1 MDLKI
6 YIETYGCQ
14 MNVAD
19 SQVASAILKAAGCS
33 FTEDIKQADVILI
46 NTCSVRD
53 NAEKRVLGRLD
64 VFRME
69 KKRRDGIIV
78 GVLGCM
84 AQRLKEKLLENPA
97 VDFTLGPD
105 SYRSLPAVL
114 SFIRDRGG
122 KMTETNLST
131 RETYADIEPVRTD
144 SNGVSAFI
152 SIMRG
157 CNNMC
162 SYCIV
167 PFTRGRERSR
177 DPKSIVAEA
186 KQLEKEGYKEI
197 TLLGQNVD
205 SYNWTDPENTTRK
218 MNFSQLLEE
227 VALACPDMRIRFQ
240 TSHPKDIRKGVLY
253 TMAMYPNI
261 CPHIHL
267 PVQSGSTR
275 LLQKMNR
282 KYTREDYLQKINDI
296 RNVMPDCAITT
307 DIIAGFCSETEEDHQ
322 QTLSLM
328 KEVGYDG
335 AFMFQYSQR
344 PDTLAAKRYPDDVPE
359 EIKTERLNQIIALQ
373 NELSLKSN
381 QKCIGQTYQVLV
393 EGPSKRSETQMTGR
407 TPHNKFCVFDSKD
420 SKPGDFVWIK
430 VLACTQATLMGEIV
444 EVKKTF
450 FDKIEEAEENIG
462 ETLVEGLTEIKN
474 KIIGKR
480 DTSGKKKKST
490 KNSK

>member
-1 MDLKI
+1 MNLKI

-14 MNVAD
+14 MNVND
-19 SQVASAILKAAGCS
+19 SQVAAAILEKAGCS
-33 FTEDIKQADVILI
+33 VTEDISQADVILV

-53 NAEKRVLGRLD
+53 NAEKRVLGRLE
-64 VFRME
+64 VFRLE
-69 KKRRDGIIV
+69 KKKREGVIV

-84 AQRLKEKLLENPA
+84 AQRLKDELLKNGN
-97 VDFTLGPD
+97 VDFTIGPD
-105 SYRSLPAVL
+105 SYRSLPAVI
-114 SFIRDRGG
+114 SYIRDKGG
-122 KMTETNLST
+122 KMTETNLSIQ
-131 RETYADIEPVRTD
+131 ETYADIEPVRTD

-157 CNNMC
+157 CNNLC

-186 KQLEKEGYKEI
+186 EQLAKEGYKEI

-218 MNFSQLLEE
+218 FNFSQLLEL
-227 VALACPDMRIRFQ
+227 VAIACPKMRIRFQ

-282 KYTREDYLQKINDI
+282 KYTREDYLQKISDI
-296 RNVMPDCAITT
+296 RNIMPDCAITT
-307 DIIAGFCSETEEDHQ
+307 DIIAGFCSETEEDHK

-328 KEVGYDG
+328 QEVQYDS

-359 EIKTERLNQIIALQ
+359 EEKTRRLNEIIALQ
-373 NELSLKSN
+373 NTLSLKSN
-381 QKCIGQTYQVLV
+381 QKCVGQTYQVLV
-393 EGPSKRSETQMTGR
+393 EGPSKRSEDQMTGR
-407 TPHNKFCVFDSKD
+407 TPQNRFCVFDAKD
-420 SKPGDFVWIK
+420 AKPGDFVWVKI
-430 VLACTQATLMGEIV
+430 LTCTQATLMGEIV
-444 EVKKTF
+444 EQPKSLIEKAEET
-450 FDKIEEAEENIG
+450 IEE
-462 ETLVEGLTEIKN
+462 GLNEIKEKIKKRIIRSKKPNN
-474 KIIGKR
+474 K
-480 DTSGKKKKST
+480 
-490 KNSK
+490 

>member
-19 SQVASAILKAAGCS
+19 SQVASAILKASGCS
-33 FTEDIKQADVILI
+33 FTEDITQADVILV

-64 VFRME
+64 VFRLE
-69 KKRRDGIIV
+69 KKKRNVTV

-84 AQRLKEKLLENPA
+84 AQRLKERLLENPA
-97 VDFTLGPD
+97 VDFTIGPD
-105 SYRSLPAVL
+105 SYRSLPAVI
-114 SFIRDRGG
+114 SFIRDHGG
-122 KMTETNLST
+122 KMTETNLSIQ
-131 RETYADIEPVRTD
+131 ETYADIEPVRTD

-157 CNNMC
+157 CNNLC

-186 KQLEKEGYKEI
+186 EQLAKEGYKEI

-205 SYNWTDPENTTRK
+205 SYNWIDPENITRK
-218 MNFSQLLEE
+218 VNFSQLLEL
-227 VALACPDMRIRFQ
+227 VAIACPKMRIRFQ

-282 KYTREDYLQKINDI
+282 KYTREDYLEKIHDI
-296 RNVMPDCAITT
+296 RNIMPDCAITT
-307 DIIAGFCSETEEDHQ
+307 DIIAGFCSETEEDHK

-328 KEVGYDG
+328 QEVQYDS

-344 PDTLAAKRYPDDVPE
+344 PNTLAAKRYPDDIPE
-359 EIKTERLNQIIALQ
+359 EEKTRRLNEIIALQ
-373 NELSLKSN
+373 NTLSLKSN

-407 TPHNKFCVFDSKD
+407 TPQNRFCVFDAKG
-420 SKPGDFVWIK
+420 SKPGDLVWVKI
-430 VLACTQATLMGEIV
+430 LTCTQATLMGEIV
-444 EVKKTF
+444 EQPKSLIEKAEET
-450 FDKIEEAEENIG
+450 IEE
-462 ETLVEGLTEIKN
+462 GLNEIRE
-474 KIIGKR
+474 KIRSTISHGKR
-480 DTSGKKKKST
+480 KRSKKD
-490 KNSK
+490 

>member
-19 SQVASAILKAAGCS
+19 SQVASAILKASGCS
-33 FTEDIKQADVILI
+33 FTEDITQADVILV

-64 VFRME
+64 VFRLE
-69 KKRRDGIIV
+69 KKKRNVTV

-84 AQRLKEKLLENPA
+84 AQRLKERLLENPA
-97 VDFTLGPD
+97 VDFTIGPD
-105 SYRSLPAVL
+105 SYRSLPAVI
-114 SFIRDRGG
+114 SFIRDHGG
-122 KMTETNLST
+122 KMTETNLSIQ
-131 RETYADIEPVRTD
+131 ENIEPVRTD

-157 CNNMC
+157 CNNLC

-186 KQLEKEGYKEI
+186 EQLAKEGYKEI

-218 MNFSQLLEE
+218 VNFSQLLEL
-227 VALACPDMRIRFQ
+227 VAIACPKMRIRFQ

-282 KYTREDYLQKINDI
+282 KYTREDYLQKISDI
-296 RNVMPDCAITT
+296 RNIMPDCAITT
-307 DIIAGFCSETEEDHQ
+307 DIIAGFCSETEEDHK

-328 KEVGYDG
+328 QEVQYDS

-359 EIKTERLNQIIALQ
+359 EEKTRRLNEIIALQ
-373 NELSLKSN
+373 NTLSLKSN

-393 EGPSKRSETQMTGR
+393 EGPSKRSEDQMTGR
-407 TPHNKFCVFDSKD
+407 TPQNRFCVFDAKD
-420 SKPGDFVWIK
+420 AKPGDFVWVKI
-430 VLACTQATLMGEIV
+430 LTCTQATLMGEIV
-444 EVKKTF
+444 EQPKSLIEKAEET
-450 FDKIEEAEENIG
+450 IEE
-462 ETLVEGLTEIKN
+462 GLNEIKEKIKKRIIRSKKPNN
-474 KIIGKR
+474 K
-480 DTSGKKKKST
+480 
-490 KNSK
+490 

>member
-33 FTEDIKQADVILI
+33 FTEDISKADVILI

-64 VFRME
+64 VFRLE
-69 KKRRDGIIV
+69 KKKRQGVIV

-131 RETYADIEPVRTD
+131 KETYADIEPVRTD

-186 KQLEKEGYKEI
+186 KQLDREGYKEI

-227 VALACPDMRIRFQ
+227 VALACPKMRIRFQ

-282 KYTREDYLQKINDI
+282 KYTREDYLQKISDI
-296 RNVMPDCAITT
+296 RNIMPDCAITT
-307 DIIAGFCSETEEDHQ
+307 DIIAGFCSETDEDHQ

-328 KEVGYDG
+328 KEVGYDS

-344 PDTLAAKRYPDDVPE
+344 PDTLAARRYPDDVPE
-359 EIKTERLNQIIALQ
+359 EIKTQRLNEIIALQ
-373 NELSLKSN
+373 NTLSLKSN

-393 EGPSKRSETQMTGR
+393 EGPSKRSENQMTGR
-407 TPHNKFCVFDSKD
+407 TPQNRFCVFDAKG

-430 VLACTQATLMGEIV
+430 VLTCTQATLMGEIV
-444 EVKKTF
+444 EQPKSLIEKAEETIEEGLNDIREKIRKTIVRTKKTK
-450 FDKIEEAEENIG
+450 DK
-462 ETLVEGLTEIKN
+462 T
-474 KIIGKR
+474 
-480 DTSGKKKKST
+480 KKQ
-490 KNSK
+490 

>member
-1 MDLKI
+1 MDLII

-19 SQVASAILKAAGCS
+19 SQVASAILKASGCS
-33 FTEDIKQADVILI
+33 FTEDITQADVILV

-64 VFRME
+64 VFRLE
-69 KKRRDGIIV
+69 KKKRNVTV

-84 AQRLKEKLLENPA
+84 AQRLKERLLENPA
-97 VDFTLGPD
+97 VDFTIGPD
-105 SYRSLPAVL
+105 SYRSLPAVI
-114 SFIRDRGG
+114 SFIRDHGG
-122 KMTETNLST
+122 KMTETNLSIQ
-131 RETYADIEPVRTD
+131 ETYADIEPVRTD

-157 CNNMC
+157 CNNLC

-186 KQLEKEGYKEI
+186 EQLAKEGYKEI

-205 SYNWTDPENTTRK
+205 SYNWADPENTTRK
-218 MNFSQLLEE
+218 VNFSQLLEL
-227 VALACPDMRIRFQ
+227 VAIACPKMRIRFQ

-282 KYTREDYLQKINDI
+282 KYTREDYLQKISDI
-296 RNVMPDCAITT
+296 RNIMPDCAITT
-307 DIIAGFCSETEEDHQ
+307 DIIAGFCSETEEDHK

-328 KEVGYDG
+328 QEVQYDS

-359 EIKTERLNQIIALQ
+359 EEKTRRLNEIIALQ
-373 NELSLKSN
+373 NTLSLKSN

-393 EGPSKRSETQMTGR
+393 EGPSKRSEDQMTGR
-407 TPHNKFCVFDSKD
+407 TPQNRFCVFDAKD
-420 SKPGDFVWIK
+420 AKPGDFVWVKI
-430 VLACTQATLMGEIV
+430 LTCTQATLMGEIV
-444 EVKKTF
+444 EQPKSLIEKAEET
-450 FDKIEEAEENIG
+450 IEE
-462 ETLVEGLTEIKN
+462 GLNEIKEKIKKRIIRSKKPNN
-474 KIIGKR
+474 K
-480 DTSGKKKKST
+480 
-490 KNSK
+490 

>member
-253 TMAMYPNI
+253 TTAMYPNI

-282 KYTREDYLQKINDI
+282 KYTREDYLQKISDI
-296 RNVMPDCAITT
+296 RNIMPDCAITT

-344 PDTLAAKRYPDDVPE
+344 PDTLAARRYPDDVPE
-359 EIKTERLNQIIALQ
+359 EVKTQRLNEIIALQ

-381 QKCIGQTYQVLV
+381 RKCIGQTCQVLV
-393 EGPSKRSETQMTGR
+393 EGPSKRSESQMTGR
-407 TPHNKFCVFDSKD
+407 SPQNRFCVFDAKG
-420 SKPGDFVWIK
+420 SKPGDLVWIK
-430 VLACTQATLMGEIV
+430 VIACTQATLMGEIV
-444 EVKKTF
+444 EIPKTLIEKAEETIEEGLNEIKEKIKKT
-450 FDKIEEAEENIG
+450 I
-462 ETLVEGLTEIKN
+462 V
-474 KIIGKR
+474 R
-480 DTSGKKKKST
+480 KKS
-490 KNSK
+490 KKR

>member
-19 SQVASAILKAAGCS
+19 SQVASAILKASGCS
-33 FTEDIKQADVILI
+33 FTEDITQADVILV

-64 VFRME
+64 VFRLE
-69 KKRRDGIIV
+69 KKKRNVTV

-84 AQRLKEKLLENPA
+84 AQRLKERLLENPA
-97 VDFTLGPD
+97 VDFTIGPD
-105 SYRSLPAVL
+105 SYRSLPAVI
-114 SFIRDRGG
+114 SFIRDHGG
-122 KMTETNLST
+122 KMTETNLSIQ
-131 RETYADIEPVRTD
+131 ETYADIEPVRTD

-157 CNNMC
+157 CNNLC

-186 KQLEKEGYKEI
+186 EQLAKEGYKEI

-218 MNFSQLLEE
+218 VNFSQLLEL
-227 VALACPDMRIRFQ
+227 VAIACPKMRIRFQ

-282 KYTREDYLQKINDI
+282 KYTREDYLQKISDI
-296 RNVMPDCAITT
+296 RNIMPDCAITT
-307 DIIAGFCSETEEDHQ
+307 DIIAGFCSETEEDHK

-328 KEVGYDG
+328 QEVQYDS

-359 EIKTERLNQIIALQ
+359 EEKTRRLNEIIALQ
-373 NELSLKSN
+373 NTLSLKSN
-381 QKCIGQTYQVLV
+381 QKCVGQTYQVLV
-393 EGPSKRSETQMTGR
+393 EGPSKRSEDQMTGR
-407 TPHNKFCVFDSKD
+407 TPQNRFCVFDAKD
-420 SKPGDFVWIK
+420 AKPGDFVWVKI
-430 VLACTQATLMGEIV
+430 LTCTQATLMGEIV
-444 EVKKTF
+444 EQPKSLIEKAEET
-450 FDKIEEAEENIG
+450 IEE
-462 ETLVEGLTEIKN
+462 GLNEIKEKIKKRIIRSKKPNN
-474 KIIGKR
+474 K
-480 DTSGKKKKST
+480 
-490 KNSK
+490 

>member
-19 SQVASAILKAAGCS
+19 SQVASAILKASGCS
-33 FTEDIKQADVILI
+33 FTEDITQADVILV

-64 VFRME
+64 VFRLE
-69 KKRRDGIIV
+69 KKKRDVTV

-84 AQRLKEKLLENPA
+84 AQRLKERLLENPA
-97 VDFTLGPD
+97 VDFTIGPD
-105 SYRSLPAVL
+105 SYRSLPAVI
-114 SFIRDRGG
+114 SFIRDHGG
-122 KMTETNLST
+122 KMTETNLSIQ
-131 RETYADIEPVRTD
+131 ETYADIEPVRTD

-157 CNNMC
+157 CNNLC

-186 KQLEKEGYKEI
+186 EQLAKEGYKEI

-218 MNFSQLLEE
+218 VNFSQLLEL
-227 VALACPDMRIRFQ
+227 VAIACPKMRIRFQ

-282 KYTREDYLQKINDI
+282 KYTREDYLQKISDI
-296 RNVMPDCAITT
+296 RNIMPDCAITT
-307 DIIAGFCSETEEDHQ
+307 DIIAGFCSETEEDHK

-328 KEVGYDG
+328 QEVKYDS

-359 EIKTERLNQIIALQ
+359 EEKTRRLNEIIALQ
-373 NELSLKSN
+373 NTLSLKSN

-393 EGPSKRSETQMTGR
+393 EGPSKRSEDQMTGR
-407 TPHNKFCVFDSKD
+407 TPQNRFCVFDAKD
-420 SKPGDFVWIK
+420 AKPGDFVWVKI
-430 VLACTQATLMGEIV
+430 LTCTQATLMGEIV
-444 EVKKTF
+444 EQPKSLIEKAEET
-450 FDKIEEAEENIG
+450 IEE
-462 ETLVEGLTEIKN
+462 GLNEIKEKIKKRIIRSKKPNN
-474 KIIGKR
+474 K
-480 DTSGKKKKST
+480 
-490 KNSK
+490 

>member
-19 SQVASAILKAAGCS
+19 SQVASAILKASGCS
-33 FTEDIKQADVILI
+33 FTEDITQADVILV

-64 VFRME
+64 VFRLE
-69 KKRRDGIIV
+69 KKKRNVTV

-84 AQRLKEKLLENPA
+84 AQRLKERLLENPA
-97 VDFTLGPD
+97 VDFTIGPD
-105 SYRSLPAVL
+105 SYRSLPAVI
-114 SFIRDRGG
+114 SFIRDHGG
-122 KMTETNLST
+122 KMTETNLSIQ
-131 RETYADIEPVRTD
+131 ETYADIEPVRTD

-157 CNNMC
+157 CNNLC

-186 KQLEKEGYKEI
+186 EQLAKEGYKEI

-218 MNFSQLLEE
+218 VNFSQLLEL
-227 VALACPDMRIRFQ
+227 VAIACPKMRIRFQ

-253 TMAMYPNI
+253 TMAIYPNI

-282 KYTREDYLQKINDI
+282 KYTREDYLQKISDI
-296 RNVMPDCAITT
+296 RNIMPDCAITT
-307 DIIAGFCSETEEDHQ
+307 DIIAGFCSETEEDHK

-328 KEVGYDG
+328 QEVQYDS

-359 EIKTERLNQIIALQ
+359 EEKTRRLNEIIALQ
-373 NELSLKSN
+373 NTLSLKSN

-393 EGPSKRSETQMTGR
+393 EGPSKRSEDQMTGR
-407 TPHNKFCVFDSKD
+407 TPQNRFCVFDAKD
-420 SKPGDFVWIK
+420 AKPGDFVWVKI
-430 VLACTQATLMGEIV
+430 LTCTQATLMGEIV
-444 EVKKTF
+444 EQPKSLIEKAEET
-450 FDKIEEAEENIG
+450 IEE
-462 ETLVEGLTEIKN
+462 GLNEIKEKIKKRIIRSKKPNN
-474 KIIGKR
+474 K
-480 DTSGKKKKST
+480 
-490 KNSK
+490 

>member
-14 MNVAD
+14 MNVAY
-19 SQVASAILKAAGCS
+19 SQVASAILKASGCS
-33 FTEDIKQADVILI
+33 FTEDITQADVILI

-64 VFRME
+64 VFRLE
-69 KKRRDGIIV
+69 KKKRNVTV

-84 AQRLKEKLLENPA
+84 AQRLKERLLENPA
-97 VDFTLGPD
+97 VDFTIGPD
-105 SYRSLPAVL
+105 SYRSLPAVI
-114 SFIRDRGG
+114 SFIRDHGG
-122 KMTETNLST
+122 KMTETNLSIQ
-131 RETYADIEPVRTD
+131 ETYADIEPVRTD

-157 CNNMC
+157 CNNLC

-186 KQLEKEGYKEI
+186 EQLAKEGYKEI

-218 MNFSQLLEE
+218 VNFSQLLEL
-227 VALACPDMRIRFQ
+227 VAIACPKMRIRFQ

-282 KYTREDYLQKINDI
+282 KYTREDYLQKISDI
-296 RNVMPDCAITT
+296 RNIMPDCAITT
-307 DIIAGFCSETEEDHQ
+307 DIIAGFCSETEEDHK

-328 KEVGYDG
+328 QEVQYDS

-359 EIKTERLNQIIALQ
+359 EEKTRRLNEIIALQ
-373 NELSLKSN
+373 NTLSLKSN

-393 EGPSKRSETQMTGR
+393 EGPSKRSEDQMTGR
-407 TPHNKFCVFDSKD
+407 TPQNRFCVFDAKD
-420 SKPGDFVWIK
+420 AKPGDFVWVKI
-430 VLACTQATLMGEIV
+430 LTCTQATLMGEIV
-444 EVKKTF
+444 EQPKSLIEKAEET
-450 FDKIEEAEENIG
+450 IEE
-462 ETLVEGLTEIKN
+462 GLNEIKEKIKKRIIRSKKPNN
-474 KIIGKR
+474 K
-480 DTSGKKKKST
+480 
-490 KNSK
+490 

>member
-19 SQVASAILKAAGCS
+19 SQVASAILKASGCS
-33 FTEDIKQADVILI
+33 FTEDITQADVILI

-64 VFRME
+64 VFRLE
-69 KKRRDGIIV
+69 KKKRNVTV

-84 AQRLKEKLLENPA
+84 AQRLKERLLENPA
-97 VDFTLGPD
+97 VDFTIGPD
-105 SYRSLPAVL
+105 SYRSLPAVI
-114 SFIRDRGG
+114 SFIRDHGG
-122 KMTETNLST
+122 KMTETNLSIQ
-131 RETYADIEPVRTD
+131 ETYADIEPVRTD

-157 CNNMC
+157 CNNLC

-186 KQLEKEGYKEI
+186 EQLAKEGYKEI

-218 MNFSQLLEE
+218 VNFSQLLEL
-227 VALACPDMRIRFQ
+227 VAIACPKMRIRFQ

-282 KYTREDYLQKINDI
+282 KYTREDYLQKISDI
-296 RNVMPDCAITT
+296 RNIMPDCAITT
-307 DIIAGFCSETEEDHQ
+307 DIIAGFCSETEEDHK

-328 KEVGYDG
+328 QEVQYDS

-359 EIKTERLNQIIALQ
+359 EEKTRRLNEIIALQ
-373 NELSLKSN
+373 NTLSLKSN

-393 EGPSKRSETQMTGR
+393 EGPSKRSEDQMTGR
-407 TPHNKFCVFDSKD
+407 TPQNRFCVFDAKD
-420 SKPGDFVWIK
+420 AKPGDFVWVKI
-430 VLACTQATLMGEIV
+430 LTCTQATLMGEIV
-444 EVKKTF
+444 EQPKSLIEKAEET
-450 FDKIEEAEENIG
+450 IEE
-462 ETLVEGLTEIKN
+462 GLNEIKEKIKKRIIRSKKPNN
-474 KIIGKR
+474 K
-480 DTSGKKKKST
+480 
-490 KNSK
+490 

>member
-1 MDLKI
+1 MDFKI

-33 FTEDIKQADVILI
+33 ITEDIKEADVILV

-64 VFRME
+64 VFRLE
-69 KKRRDGIIV
+69 KKKRKVIV

-105 SYRSLPAVL
+105 SYRSLPAVI
-114 SFIRDRGG
+114 SFISDRGG

-186 KQLEKEGYKEI
+186 EQLAKEGYKEV

-205 SYNWTDPENTTRK
+205 SYNWTDPENTTK
-218 MNFSQLLEE
+218 KVNFSQLLEL
-227 VALACPDMRIRFQ
+227 VAIACPKMRIRFQ

-282 KYTREDYLQKINDI
+282 KYTREDYLQKISDI
-296 RNVMPDCAITT
+296 RNIMPDCAITT

-328 KEVGYDG
+328 TEVQYDS

-344 PDTLAAKRYPDDVPE
+344 PDTLAARKYPDDIPE
-359 EIKTERLNQIIALQ
+359 EEKTRRLNEIIALQ
-373 NELSLKSN
+373 NTLSLKSN
-381 QKCIGQTYQVLV
+381 QKCIGQTYEVLV
-393 EGPSKRSETQMTGR
+393 EGYSKRSDTQMTGR
-407 TPHNKFCVFDSKD
+407 TPGNRFCVFDAKD
-420 SKPGDFVWIK
+420 CKPGDFVWVKI
-430 VLACTQATLMGEIV
+430 LACTQATLMGEIV
-444 EVKKTF
+444 EIPKSLIEKAEET
-450 FDKIEEAEENIG
+450 IEE
-462 ETLVEGLTEIKN
+462 GLSEIRE
-474 KIIGKR
+474 KIRKTIVR
-480 DTSGKKKKST
+480 KKKK
-490 KNSK
+490 

>member
-14 MNVAD
+14 MNVND
-19 SQVASAILKAAGCS
+19 SQVAAAILQRAGCS
-33 FTEDIKQADVILI
+33 MTEDMTQADVILV

-53 NAEKRVLGRLD
+53 NAEKRVLGRLE
-64 VFRME
+64 VFRLE
-69 KKRRDGIIV
+69 KKKRSGVIV

-84 AQRLKEKLLENPA
+84 AQRLKEELLQNGS
-97 VDFTLGPD
+97 VDFTVGPD
-105 SYRSLPAVL
+105 SYRSLPAMISYL
-114 SFIRDRGG
+114 RDHGG

-131 RETYADIEPVRTD
+131 TETYSDIDPVRTD

-177 DPKSIVAEA
+177 DPKSIVEEAE
-186 KQLEKEGYKEI
+186 KLVKDGYKEV

-205 SYNWTDPENTTRK
+205 SYLWKDPDNPTRSV
-218 MNFSQLLEE
+218 NFSQLLEL
-227 VALACPDMRIRFQ
+227 VALVSPDLRVRFQ
-240 TSHPKDIRKGVLY
+240 TSHPKDIRRGVLY

-275 LLQKMNR
+275 MLQKMNR
-282 KYTREDYLQKINDI
+282 KYTREDYLEKIKAI
-296 RNVMPDCAITT
+296 REIIPDCAITT
-307 DIIAGFCSETEEDHQ
+307 DIIAGFCTETEEDHQ

-328 KEVGYDG
+328 KEVEYDS

-344 PDTLAAKRYPDDVPE
+344 PGTLAAKRYPDDVPE
-359 EIKTERLNQIIALQ
+359 NIKTERLNQIIALQ
-373 NELSLKSN
+373 NEYSLRSN

-393 EGPSKRSETQMTGR
+393 EGPSKRSELQMTGR
-407 TPHNKFCVFDSKD
+407 TPHNKFCVFDAQD
-420 SKPGDFVWIK
+420 SKPGDIVYVKI
-430 VLACTQATLMGEIV
+430 LTCSSATLMGEIV
-444 EVKKTF
+444 EQKKTLLE
-450 FDKIEEAEENIG
+450 KIEEAEENIG
-462 ETLVEGLTEIKN
+462 ETLGKGLNEIKN
-474 KIIGKR
+474 TIIGRARKR
-480 DTSGKKKKST
+480 KTK
-490 KNSK
+490 KNSKK

>member
-33 FTEDIKQADVILI
+33 FTDKLSDASVILI

-64 VFRME
+64 VFRLE
-69 KKRRDGIIV
+69 KKKRKGLIV

-114 SFIRDRGG
+114 SFISDKGG

-131 RETYADIEPVRTD
+131 LETYSDIQPVRTD
-144 SNGVSAFI
+144 DNGVSAFI

-157 CNNMC
+157 CNNLC

-186 KQLEKEGYKEI
+186 KQLVKEGYKEV

-275 LLQKMNR
+275 MLQKMNR
-282 KYTREDYLQKINDI
+282 KYTREDYLQKIRDI
-296 RNVMPDCAITT
+296 RNIMPDCAITT

-322 QTLSLM
+322 MTLSLM
-328 KEVGYDG
+328 KEVHYDS

-359 EIKTERLNQIIALQ
+359 EEKTRRLNEIIALQ
-373 NELSLKSN
+373 NTLSLESN
-381 QKCIGQTYQVLV
+381 RKCIGQTYQVLV
-393 EGPSKRSETQMTGR
+393 EGPSKRSDNQMTGR
-407 TPHNKFCVFDSKD
+407 TPHNRFCVFDAKGSL
-420 SKPGDFVWIK
+420 PGDFVWVKI
-430 VLACTQATLMGEIV
+430 LTCTQATLMGEIV
-444 EVKKTF
+444 EIPKTLIE
-450 FDKIEEAEENIG
+450 KAEETIEESLN
-462 ETLVEGLTEIKN
+462 EIKE
-474 KIIGKR
+474 KIRSRIVRSKKSAK
-480 DTSGKKKKST
+480 SGKNKS
-490 KNSK
+490 

>member
-1 MDLKI
+1 
-6 YIETYGCQ
+6 

-19 SQVASAILKAAGCS
+19 SQVASAILKASGCS
-33 FTEDIKQADVILI
+33 FTEDITQADVILV

-64 VFRME
+64 VFRLE
-69 KKRRDGIIV
+69 KKKRNVTV

-84 AQRLKEKLLENPA
+84 AQRLKERLLENPA
-97 VDFTLGPD
+97 VDFTIGPD
-105 SYRSLPAVL
+105 SYRSLPAVI
-114 SFIRDRGG
+114 SFIRDHGG
-122 KMTETNLST
+122 KMTETNLSIQ
-131 RETYADIEPVRTD
+131 ETYADIEPVRTD

-157 CNNMC
+157 CNNLC

-186 KQLEKEGYKEI
+186 EQLAKEGYKEI

-218 MNFSQLLEE
+218 VNFSQLLEL
-227 VALACPDMRIRFQ
+227 VAIACPKMRIRFQ

-282 KYTREDYLQKINDI
+282 KYTREDYLQKISDI
-296 RNVMPDCAITT
+296 RNIMPDCAITT
-307 DIIAGFCSETEEDHQ
+307 DIIAGFCSETEEDHK

-328 KEVGYDG
+328 QEVQYDS

-359 EIKTERLNQIIALQ
+359 EEKTRRLNEIIALQ
-373 NELSLKSN
+373 NTLSLKSN

-393 EGPSKRSETQMTGR
+393 EGPSKRSEDQMTGR
-407 TPHNKFCVFDSKD
+407 TPQNRFCVFDAKD
-420 SKPGDFVWIK
+420 AKPGDFVWVKI
-430 VLACTQATLMGEIV
+430 LTCTQATLMGEIV
-444 EVKKTF
+444 EQPKSLIEKAEET
-450 FDKIEEAEENIG
+450 IEE
-462 ETLVEGLTEIKN
+462 GLNEIKEKIKKRIIRSKKPNN
-474 KIIGKR
+474 K
-480 DTSGKKKKST
+480 
-490 KNSK
+490 

>member
-1 MDLKI
+1 MDLKV

-19 SQVASAILKAAGCS
+19 SQVASAILKASGCS
-33 FTEDIKQADVILI
+33 FTDEIKKADVILV

-64 VFRME
+64 VFRLE
-69 KKRRDGIIV
+69 KKNRKVIV

-105 SYRSLPAVL
+105 SYRSLPAVI
-114 SFIRDRGG
+114 SFISDRGG
-122 KMTETNLST
+122 KMTETNLSSL
-131 RETYADIEPVRTD
+131 ETYADIEPVRTD

-157 CNNMC
+157 CNNLC

-186 KQLEKEGYKEI
+186 EQLAKEGYKEV

-218 MNFSQLLEE
+218 VNFSQLLEL
-227 VALACPDMRIRFQ
+227 VAIACPKMRIRFQ

-282 KYTREDYLQKINDI
+282 KYTREDYLQKISDI
-296 RNVMPDCAITT
+296 RNIMPDCAITT

-328 KEVGYDG
+328 TEVQYDG

-344 PDTLAAKRYPDDVPE
+344 PNTLAAKRYPDDVPE
-359 EIKTERLNQIIALQ
+359 EEKTRRLNEIIALQ
-373 NELSLKSN
+373 NTLSLKSN
-381 QKCIGQTYQVLV
+381 QKCIGQTYEVLV
-393 EGPSKRSETQMTGR
+393 EGPSKRSDTQMTGR
-407 TPHNKFCVFDSKD
+407 TPGNRFCVFDAKD
-420 SKPGDFVWIK
+420 AKPGDLVWVKI
-430 VLACTQATLMGEIV
+430 LTCTQATLMGEIV
-444 EVKKTF
+444 EIPKSLIEKAEET
-450 FDKIEEAEENIG
+450 IEE
-462 ETLVEGLTEIKN
+462 GLSEIREKIRKTIVRTRNQKN
-474 KIIGKR
+474 K
-480 DTSGKKKKST
+480 TKKK
-490 KNSK
+490 